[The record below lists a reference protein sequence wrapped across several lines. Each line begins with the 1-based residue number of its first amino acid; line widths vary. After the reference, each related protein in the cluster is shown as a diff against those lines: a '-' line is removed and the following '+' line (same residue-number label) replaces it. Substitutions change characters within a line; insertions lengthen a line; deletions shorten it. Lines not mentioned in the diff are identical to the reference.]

1 MTTPVT
7 KNPKN
12 VERGKKAYETHLKKI
27 KEGILSSK
35 NSGDLTTIAT
45 PASTTATTIATPTST
60 TATPTATPA
69 NTPLTTAATTATP
82 SFTPSFTLL
91 GTGAIVVII
100 ATAGYFYIRKP
111 APPTKPAEPPKKNAA
126 FFHMQ

>member
-45 PASTTATTIATPTST
+45 

-69 NTPLTTAATTATP
+69 NTLLTTAATTATP

-100 ATAGYFYIRKP
+100 ATVGYFYIRKP

>member
-27 KEGILSSK
+27 KEGILSSSGDLTT
-35 NSGDLTTIAT
+35 NSGDLTTSST
-45 PASTTATTIATPTST
+45 PLTPV
-60 TATPTATPA
+60 A
-69 NTPLTTAATTATP
+69 TPLTTVATPRFTPTTP

>member
-7 KNPKN
+7 KTPKN

-27 KEGILSSK
+27 KEGILTSSESTPSNTT
-35 NSGDLTTIAT
+35 NSGDLI
-45 PASTTATTIATPTST
+45 
-60 TATPTATPA
+60 PTA
-69 NTPLTTAATTATP
+69 TPLTTAATPLTTP
-82 SFTPSFTLL
+82 SSTPSITTSTLL

-100 ATAGYFYIRKP
+100 ATYLYINRKKP
-111 APPTKPAEPPKKNAA
+111 APTAKPTEQPPPKKSAA